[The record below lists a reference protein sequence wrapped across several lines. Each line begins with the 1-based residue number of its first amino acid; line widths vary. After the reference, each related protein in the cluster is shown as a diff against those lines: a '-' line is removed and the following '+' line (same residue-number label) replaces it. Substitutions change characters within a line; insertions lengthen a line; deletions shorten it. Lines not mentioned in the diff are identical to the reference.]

1 VDQLTETVMRIERV
15 EGADPAHRP
24 DEDVM
29 HRGPYR
35 VTVLL
40 VVLSAVA
47 LLTTGLVAALVP

>member
-1 VDQLTETVMRIERV
+1 VDQLTETVMRIESV
-15 EGADPAHRP
+15 EDADAAPSP
-24 DEDVM
+24 DEDVT